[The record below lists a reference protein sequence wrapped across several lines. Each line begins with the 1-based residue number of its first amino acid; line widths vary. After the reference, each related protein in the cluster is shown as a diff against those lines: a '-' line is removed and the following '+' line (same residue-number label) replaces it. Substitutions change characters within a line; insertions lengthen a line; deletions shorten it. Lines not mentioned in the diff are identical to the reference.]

1 MSQYKSYK
9 QERFEYL
16 SVVLNDTNEH
26 SKTLYNVRKLDGAI
40 YARHVLTPYFK
51 AYLKACYQ
59 ENKIKFLKTFIQN
72 WSNSG
77 LLLQALNNRF
87 YCDDDYQIYSN
98 YSNSY

>member
-1 MSQYKSYK
+1 MSQYKTYK
-9 QERFEYL
+9 QERAEYL
-16 SVVLNDTNEH
+16 NVILTDKNEQ
-26 SKTLYNVRKLDGAI
+26 SKTLYNMRKLDGTI

-51 AYLKACYQ
+51 AYLKACHQ

-87 YCDDDYQIYSN
+87 CCDDDCQIYSN